1 MLPTYNP
8 VPRFPG
14 NSKAGLTIHLDHKD
28 DGEPFE
34 ATVFFK
40 KSGKSPEEPQA
51 RNAINLIASGRPDPA
66 STIAQLGCPGQR
78 LGSRV
83 LPHRRSRKPPHPLRQ
98 KSGPGSLLR
107 FSTKE

>member
-40 KSGKSPEEPQA
+40 KSGKSPEEPQD
-51 RNAINLIASGRPDPA
+51 RNAINLIASGR
-66 STIAQLGCPGQR
+66 LR
-78 LGSRV
+78 LDIGDNGFVEIFAENTSR
-83 LPHRRSRKPPHPLRQ
+83 LKEAEADGEGESGDKGGGNEMPL
-98 KSGPGSLLR
+98 L
-107 FSTKE
+107 